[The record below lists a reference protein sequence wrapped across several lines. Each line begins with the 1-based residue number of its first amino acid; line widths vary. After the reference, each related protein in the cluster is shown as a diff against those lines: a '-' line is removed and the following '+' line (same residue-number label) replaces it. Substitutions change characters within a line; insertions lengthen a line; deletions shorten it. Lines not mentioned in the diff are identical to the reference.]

1 MNEPEHGAGRAR
13 RFTFHRLWAMVMKE
27 FIQMRRDRV
36 TFGMMVGI
44 PLLQLTLFGFA
55 INSDPRHLPTAL
67 RIADHGPFSRTLM
80 AALRQSD
87 YFAVVREAKTE
98 AEAARL
104 LQVGDVQF
112 VINIPED

>member
-1 MNEPEHGAGRAR
+1 MMR
-13 RFTFHRLWAMVMKE
+13 RFTFHRLWAVVLKQ

-55 INSDPRHLPTAL
+55 INSDPRHLPTAV
-67 RIADHGPFSRTLM
+67 RIADHGIFARTLIT
-80 AALRQSD
+80 ALRQSD
-87 YFAVVREAKTE
+87 YFALVREARTE

-104 LQVGDVQF
+104 LQLGDVQF
-112 VINIPED
+112 VI